1 MRIHG
6 TVKICRRNN
15 VGDQTDYKKYRDEL
29 RGDFGFICGYCG
41 KEEAITSKGFE
52 IDHFVPKSIA
62 PERETD
68 YYNLVY
74 ACFTCNRKKSKKW
87 PTKNKDLHNDGKVGF
102 VDPATDEFDLH
113 LQRSEDGSIKGI
125 TDVGKYMCNQ
135 VFKFNIRPIREMWLC
150 SEILNRQK
158 ILEDRIDNMSPE
170 ESKEYI
176 EINKQLK
183 ELLQLLFAKK
193 E

>member
-1 MRIHG
+1 M
-6 TVKICRRNN
+6 
-15 VGDQTDYKKYRDEL
+15 
-29 RGDFGFICGYCG
+29 
-41 KEEAITSKGFE
+41 
-52 IDHFVPKSIA
+52 
-62 PERETD
+62 
-68 YYNLVY
+68 
-74 ACFTCNRKKSKKW
+74 
-87 PTKNKDLHNDGKVGF
+87 
-102 VDPATDEFDLH
+102 DPATDEFDLH
-113 LQRSEDGSIKGI
+113 LQRSEDGNIQGI

-135 VFKFNIRPIREMWLC
+135 VFKFNIRPIKEMWLC

-158 ILEDRIDNMSPE
+158 ILEGRIENMSPE

>member
-6 TVKICRRNN
+6 NVKICRRNN
-15 VGDQTDYKKYRDEL
+15 VGEQTDYEKYRDEL
-29 RGDFGFICGYCG
+29 REDFGFICGYCG

-113 LQRSEDGSIKGI
+113 LQRSEDGNIQGI

-135 VFKFNIRPIREMWLC
+135 VFKFNIRPIKEMWLC

-158 ILEDRIDNMSPE
+158 ILEGRIENMSPE

>member
-6 TVKICRRNN
+6 TVKICRRSN
-15 VGDQTDYKKYRDEL
+15 VVEQTDYQKYRDEL
-29 RGDFGFICGYCG
+29 REDFGFICGYCG

-68 YYNLVY
+68 YFNLVY

-87 PTKNKDLHNDGKVGF
+87 PTKDKDLHNDGKVGF

-113 LQRSEDGSIKGI
+113 LQRNENGDIQGI
-125 TDVGKYMCNQ
+125 TDVGKYMCKQ
-135 VFKFNIRPIREMWLC
+135 VFKFNINNANFYQLYKHASIICLYNVIYCWCQLGNQLTEFYFNC
-150 SEILNRQK
+150 H
-158 ILEDRIDNMSPE
+158 
-170 ESKEYI
+170 SK
-176 EINKQLK
+176 
-183 ELLQLLFAKK
+183 FGSH
-193 E
+193 

>member
-6 TVKICRRNN
+6 NVKICRRNN
-15 VGDQTDYKKYRDEL
+15 VGEQTDYEKYRDEL
-29 RGDFGFICGYCG
+29 REDFGCICGYCG
-41 KEEAITSKGFE
+41 KEESITSKGFE

-87 PTKNKDLHNDGKVGF
+87 PTKNKYLHNDGKVGF

-135 VFKFNIRPIREMWLC
+135 VFKFNIRPIKEMWLC

-158 ILEDRIDNMSPE
+158 ILEDRIENMSPE

-176 EINKQLK
+176 EINQQLK
-183 ELLQLLFAKK
+183 ELLQILFAKK

>member
-6 TVKICRRNN
+6 TVKICRRSN
-15 VGDQTDYKKYRDEL
+15 VVEQTDYQKYRDEL
-29 RGDFGFICGYCG
+29 REDFGFICGYCG
-41 KEEAITSKGFE
+41 KKEAITSKGFE

-87 PTKNKDLHNDGKVGF
+87 PTKDKALHNDGKIGF

-113 LQRSEDGSIKGI
+113 LQRSENGDIQGI
-125 TDVGKYMCNQ
+125 TDVGKYMCKQ
-135 VFKFNIRPIREMWLC
+135 VFKFNIRPIKEMWLC

-158 ILEDRIDNMSPE
+158 ILESRIENMSPE

-183 ELLQLLFAKK
+183 ELLQLLFTKK